1 MNLYIGKFEN
11 LVQNSAVLYSFLFLF
26 YNNTN
31 TTSFLRKKKLKRIFI
46 TCWVNDA
53 ISIKQKL
60 EAQNAKRRSI
70 HRFGQ
75 QLLMVLDFL
84 LRSLHYTGIKTPFSF
99 RSPPL
104 APSVSGSGSVGVLV
118 LVGLV
123 GFSEDLHSPSYNANV
138 KPRLLA
144 PGDLVLRKVL
154 GTAKN
159 PAWGKL

>member
-1 MNLYIGKFEN
+1 
-11 LVQNSAVLYSFLFLF
+11 
-26 YNNTN
+26 
-31 TTSFLRKKKLKRIFI
+31 
-46 TCWVNDA
+46 
-53 ISIKQKL
+53 
-60 EAQNAKRRSI
+60 
-70 HRFGQ
+70 
-75 QLLMVLDFL
+75 MVLDFL

-104 APSVSGSGSVGVLV
+104 APSVSGNGSVGVLV

-144 PGDLVLRKVL
+144 PGDFVLRKVL

-159 PAWGKL
+159 PTWGKLWPNWEGSYRIT